1 MSDEQ
6 VNAAG
11 EGSAGENVSVEPTG
25 AERPES
31 IPEKFWNSE
40 NGQIDSERLLQS
52 YKELESYNGKRME
65 DLRAS
70 VAEEYVQTR
79 MADRP
84 SSMDDY
90 EVRGDGPVADALQNV
105 DSDDPL
111 LGWWR
116 ETAFEAGLSQ
126 QQFESGLS
134 AYMTRRMAE
143 MPNPVE
149 EIAELGENGRVRV
162 DAVEVW
168 SRQNLPADLYPVV
181 AQVCAT
187 ANGVKVMEQL
197 IDRTTPVNMAAV
209 TGSIAEQAPTKNDIQ
224 DMMNDSR
231 YWDPNERDKYVKE
244 VERLVSRVR

>member
-6 VNAAG
+6 ANAG
-11 EGSAGENVSVEPTG
+11 TERENSSVEG
-25 AERPES
+25 AGSGRPEG
-31 IPEKFWNSE
+31 IPEKFWDVDNATINS
-40 NGQIDSERLLQS
+40 DRLLQS

-84 SSMDDY
+84 ASVDDY
-90 EVRGDGPVADALQNV
+90 EVRGDGPVADALDGV
-105 DSDDPL
+105 DGDDPL

-126 QQFESGLS
+126 AQFESGLS
-134 AYMTRRMAE
+134 AYITRRMADQ
-143 MPNPVE
+143 PNPVE
-149 EIAELGENGRVRV
+149 EMAELGENGRVRV

-168 SRQNLPADLYPVV
+168 SRQNLPAELFPIV
-181 AQVCAT
+181 AGMCGT

-197 IDRTTPVNMAAV
+197 INRTTPVNMAAV
-209 TGSIAEQAPTKNDIQ
+209 TGSIAEQAPTKGDIR
-224 DMMNDSR
+224 DMMNDPR